1 MFRSLARFLAP
12 LAILAGAC
20 SDSTEPGENRLS
32 GTYNAV
38 TVDGQPLPHEFGSGT
53 VLLSY
58 RIELRADGTYD
69 LEFIRRF
76 PDQTEVETA
85 DTGEYAY
92 DEGSGA
98 ISFQGAI
105 PGVLHATISDGGD
118 TMTLSAADVGGSVV
132 VLTR

>member
-1 MFRSLARFLAP
+1 MFRSFARLAAP
-12 LAILAGAC
+12 LLILASAC

-32 GTYNAV
+32 GIYNAV

-58 RIELRADGTYD
+58 RIELRDDGTYD
-69 LEFIRRF
+69 LEFNRRF
-76 PDQTEVETA
+76 PDQTEVETS
-85 DTGEYAY
+85 DTGDYTY
-92 DEGSGA
+92 DEASGA

-132 VLTR
+132 VLSR

>member
-1 MFRSLARFLAP
+1 MLLRVLAP
-12 LAILAGAC
+12 LAIVAAAC
-20 SDSTEPGENRLS
+20 SDSTEPGEDRLA
-32 GTYNAV
+32 GVYNAV

-58 RIELRADGTYD
+58 RIELRDDGTYD
-69 LEFIRRF
+69 LEFNRRL
-76 PDQTEVETA
+76 PDDTEVETS
-85 DTGEYAY
+85 DTGDYTY
-92 DEGSGA
+92 DSDSGA

-105 PGVLHATISDGGD
+105 PGVLHATITDDGD